1 MLTASMT
8 ETYMNEQGEIVSSG
22 PMGGGG
28 GPYPGG
34 MPVEQPSGPGGAVTA
49 LLTVGK
55 LLITPLAWLAWSI
68 SLYVGTLL
76 LGGRGNFKLVF
87 NMVLLAWL
95 PVALRSAIQVIY
107 ILISG
112 QPISNPGL
120 SGLIADPQSLGLT
133 ALRGLLQHID
143 LYFLWT
149 LLLMTLGI
157 SVYGRLPR
165 KKAVSLVLACGLILL
180 MITLTPAFLGRVAG
194 GIQNGM
200 LGM

>member
-1 MLTASMT
+1 M
-8 ETYMNEQGEIVSSG
+8 VVSG
-22 PMGGGG
+22 PGGGG
-28 GPYPGG
+28 AYMGE
-34 MPVEQPSGPGGAVTA
+34 MPSQPAGPGGAVTA

-55 LLITPLAWLAWSI
+55 LLLIPLAWVSWCI

-76 LGGRGNFKLVF
+76 LGGRGNFKLML
-87 NMVLLAWL
+87 NMVILAWL
-95 PVALRSAIQVIY
+95 PLALRALVQIIY

-120 SGLIADPQSLGLT
+120 AGLIENPQSLGLT
-133 ALRGLLQHID
+133 ALRGLLSHID

-149 LLLMTLGI
+149 LLLLSLGI

-165 KKAVSLVLACGLILL
+165 KKAIILVLSCGLVLL
-180 MITLTPAFLGRVAG
+180 LITLIPAFLGKVAG